1 MARIENDFLK
11 LRGSIGG
18 MTFSQDEFGTIAK
31 KKPTVSKDRI
41 KNNPRSEGTRK
52 GNMEMGGGSM
62 AAKDLRLALKL
73 KKNGIKDQYF
83 SGRLSGRMRKVV
95 LLGAGLFGQRKL
107 DIRKNGTLL
116 EGFEFINARP
126 LVYSVGGIKEKPSLN
141 KKRNEVRWSSPRL
154 NRKEQITAPEG
165 ATHISFKLGAGTV
178 SNYGYNVSQKKY
190 VALEQGFKN
199 ISAIS
204 ESEPLPLNK
213 KNIAPVNL
221 EIKLTEANA
230 IPEEVAVVTFVGVSF
245 YRNVNGELLGIEDVG
260 GMKVLGVC

>member
-11 LRGSIGG
+11 LRGSMGG
-18 MTFSQDEFGTIAK
+18 MTFTQDEFGTIAK
-31 KKPTVSKDRI
+31 KKATDSKG
-41 KNNPRSEGTRK
+41 PREGTRR

-62 AAKDLRLALKL
+62 AAKDLRLALRL

-83 SGRLSGRMRKVV
+83 SGRLSGRMRKIV
-95 LLGAGLFGQRKL
+95 LLGTGMVGQRKL
-107 DIRKNGTLL
+107 DIRKNGSLL

-141 KKRNEVRWSSPRL
+141 KERNEVRWSSPIL

-178 SNYGYNVSQKKY
+178 SNYGYNVKKKKY

-213 KNIAPVNL
+213 KIIAPVNL
-221 EIKLTEANA
+221 SVNLTGASA

-245 YRNVNGELLGIEDVG
+245 YKNVNGELLGIENVG
-260 GMKVLGVC
+260 GMRVLGVC